1 MCEYIKKKILIFV
14 FIAGGP
20 VSPRL
25 AVHTVHTVHNEPD
38 LHSIPPSFT
47 VIN

>member
-25 AVHTVHTVHNEPD
+25 AVHTVHNEPD